1 MTLLNGLLFGT
12 KTADAPAPAA
22 ASGFRIGSYTDD
34 FYYRIHYSPKVIAF
48 GNVTTPQIVQVEVF
62 NAFFGSVPISA
73 VAGEET
79 GLEVID
85 PIAVPGT
92 MPGIASKFWTIRC
105 TSDGPPKVDK
115 YLIWEFGSPASP
127 IQVRVT
133 ATRLEVWPFKPLTPL
148 IESCEWSTAVLRPY
162 SGEQRIAKRA
172 TPRRTF
178 SLSHVTDQNKTARAR
193 TLARR
198 ALSYWLPDWPKAIT
212 SSNVHG
218 GMAVDLPD
226 GDVVVWRDW
235 NNFEQTT
242 VASGVL
248 GSVSV
253 SGPGIIAPLVVC
265 RLTDGWANDRPAG
278 SLSRISV
285 TLETSE
291 SNDAGD
297 STFYPEWL
305 GLPIINEPVKIGSAS
320 FNETVQQEM
329 DIFDNGQNK
338 PTEIKTHELSDA
350 KFMVRWHEFT
360 EVRKVG
366 LRGWIASRMGKLKAF
381 WLPSWAHDMVCKSR
395 LPTGM
400 LVDRYDSRELHLQI
414 KVGASYVYRTITAA
428 AEVVGGW
435 QLVLDEPLPEGT
447 VGMVSFIRKV
457 RFDSDRVEFNYAAGA
472 GMSVQLPVIEV
483 PA

>member
-1 MTLLNGLLFGT
+1 MSLLGSLLFGA
-12 KTADAPAPAA
+12 KTADAPTPADA
-22 ASGFRIGSYTDD
+22 VGFRIGSYTDD
-34 FYYRIHYSPKVIAF
+34 FYYRIHYSPKIIAF
-48 GNVTTPQIVQVEVF
+48 GNVSTTQTVQVEVF
-62 NAFFGSVPISA
+62 NAFFGGVPISSIS
-73 VAGEET
+73 GEET
-79 GLEVID
+79 GLEVVD
-85 PIAVPGT
+85 PISVPGT
-92 MPGIASKFWTIRC
+92 MPGIASRFWTIRC
-105 TSDGPPKVDK
+105 TPDGPPKIDK
-115 YLIWEFGSPASP
+115 YLIWNFGSPASP

-133 ATRLEVWPFKPLTPL
+133 ATRLEVWPFKPLNPL
-148 IESCEWSTAVLRPY
+148 IEALEWNTAVLRPY
-162 SGEQRIAKRA
+162 AGEQRIAKRA

-178 SLSHVTDQNKTARAR
+178 SLSHITDQNQTGRAR
-193 TLARR
+193 SLARR

-218 GMAVDLPD
+218 GMAVDLAD

-235 NNFEQTT
+235 NNYEQTT

-248 GSVSV
+248 GSVTTA
-253 SGPGIIAPLVVC
+253 GPGIIAPLVVC

-278 SLSRISV
+278 SLSRISL

-291 SNDAGD
+291 SADAGD

-305 GLPIINEPVKIGSAS
+305 ELPIVDDRVKVGSAS
-320 FNETVQQEM
+320 FNETVQQEL

-338 PTEIKTHELSDA
+338 PTEIKTHSYADA
-350 KFMVRWHEFT
+350 RFMVRWHEFD

-366 LRGWIASRMGKLKAF
+366 LRAWIASRAGKLKAF
-381 WLPSWAHDMVCKSR
+381 WLPSWSHDMVCKSR

-400 LVDRYDSRELHLQI
+400 LVDRYDTRELHLMI
-414 KVGASYVYRTITAA
+414 KVGSAYVYRTITAA
-428 AEVVGGW
+428 TEVVGGW
-435 QLVLDEPLPEGT
+435 QLVLDEVLPAGT

-457 RFDSDRVEFNYAAGA
+457 RFDSDRVEFNYAASA